1 MLHLKSFVWW
11 TLTIM
16 WPFYALF
23 TQQGSFMC
31 FFFFYR
37 TFGVS
42 TRKKKSCKTLLKY
55 NRVSY
60 KWINILSYFLATAS
74 FPPSTF
80 SRTVPPPP
88 TPGDPRPAFHSLRSA
103 PGHHTSAGFPSL
115 ARRSHR
121 GSRRER
127 RSARRPSVPRLGGS
141 SARNSDKWT
150 GAGRTEQLQNRPA
163 KRWVYL
169 TTSETNSDTILK
181 KWYDEIVDF
190 I

>member
-1 MLHLKSFVWW
+1 MEIRSWSAFFFFVFKRCYILKVLCGEHWLLCDLF
-11 TLTIM
+11 M
-16 WPFYALF
+16 PFLPSKALLCF
-23 TQQGSFMC
+23 

-80 SRTVPPPP
+80 SRTAPPPP

-150 GAGRTEQLQNRPA
+150 GAGRTEQL
-163 KRWVYL
+163 
-169 TTSETNSDTILK
+169 
-181 KWYDEIVDF
+181 
-190 I
+190 